1 LPRGRRPKST
11 VSAAKA
17 ARCNGSA
24 WRSPTGTGI
33 PRTDDD
39 AQRKPIGIAPHGA
52 LNEPLHRAKHH
63 NVLLGLLK
71 RIRDQGVLV
80 GLSAHDPTLI
90 EESESCG

>member
-1 LPRGRRPKST
+1 MQRLCLEKPDRDRHPED
-11 VSAAKA
+11 
-17 ARCNGSA
+17 
-24 WRSPTGTGI
+24 
-33 PRTDDD
+33 TDDD